1 MRTRGAWRGKLI
13 MFTRYDTFVILAETL
28 QWDEAAIDFTPDKA
42 AWPALGG
49 AENARVLGLIAGF
62 CIAEWAVSGHLGSFQ
77 AAASDELVAAC
88 FRAQARDE
96 HRHARFFDRVAA
108 EVAAVPGADMAAR
121 LDVLRT
127 LVSPDLVALFE
138 ERLPATAMR
147 LAEDR
152 EGLAAAVG
160 LYHMVLEG
168 VVLLAG
174 QNALLDTLDHLSAAL
189 PGVRRGVEL
198 VLRDER
204 WHIGFGTRLV
214 QGSGLGHD
222 EVEAIVAL
230 GQASAGAWGDLVSPE
245 AAARAANMHRN
256 RLRAV
261 GRKFF

>member
-1 MRTRGAWRGKLI
+1 
-13 MFTRYDTFVILAETL
+13 MFTRYDTFVILADTL
-28 QWDEAAIDFTPDKA
+28 QWDEATIDFAADKA
-42 AWPALGG
+42 AWPTL
-49 AENARVLGLIAGF
+49 EDTEKARALGLIAGF
-62 CIAEWAVSGHLGSFQ
+62 TIAESAVSGHLGSFQ
-77 AAASDELVAAC
+77 AAASDDWVAAC

-108 EVAAVPGADMAAR
+108 EVTDIPEADSTAR
-121 LDVLRT
+121 LEVLRN
-127 LVSPDLVALFE
+127 LVSPELVALFE
-138 ERLPATAMR
+138 ERLPATALR

-152 EGLAAAVG
+152 KGLSTAVG

-174 QNALLDTLDHLSAAL
+174 QNALLDTLDRLSIGL

-214 QGSGLGHD
+214 QGSDLDHD
-222 EVEAIVAL
+222 EVEALLVL
-230 GQASAGAWGDLVSPE
+230 GQTAAGAWGDLVSPD
-245 AAARAANMHRN
+245 AAERAAQIHRN
-256 RLRAV
+256 RLRSV

>member
-1 MRTRGAWRGKLI
+1 
-13 MFTRYDTFVILAETL
+13 MFTRYDTFVTLAETL
-28 QWDEAAIDFTPDKA
+28 QWDEATIDFAPDRE
-42 AWPALGG
+42 AWPALDD

-62 CIAEWAVSGHLGSFQ
+62 CIAESAVSGHLGSFQ
-77 AAASDELVAAC
+77 AAASDDWMAAC

-108 EVAAVPGADMAAR
+108 EVAAVPGTGTAAR
-121 LDVLRT
+121 LDILRT

-138 ERLPATAMR
+138 ERLPATALR
-147 LAEDR
+147 LARDR
-152 EGLAAAVG
+152 QGLTAAVG

-174 QNALLDTLDHLSAAL
+174 QNAMLDTLDRLSVGL

-214 QGSGLGHD
+214 QGSGIGHD
-222 EVEAIVAL
+222 EVESLLAL
-230 GQASAGAWGDLVSPE
+230 GQAAAGAWGDLVSPE
-245 AAARAANMHRN
+245 AAERAVRIHRN
-256 RLRAV
+256 RLRSV
-261 GRKFF
+261 GTKFF

>member
-1 MRTRGAWRGKLI
+1 
-13 MFTRYDTFVILAETL
+13 MFTNYDTFVILAESL
-28 QWDEAAIDFTPDKA
+28 QWDEATIDFAPDKR
-42 AWPALGG
+42 AWPALDD
-49 AENARVLGLIAGF
+49 AESTHVLGLIAGF
-62 CIAEWAVSGHLGSFQ
+62 CIAESAVSGHLGSFQ
-77 AAASDELVAAC
+77 AAASNDWVAAC

-108 EVAAVPGADMAAR
+108 EVAAVPGADASAR

-127 LVSPDLVALFE
+127 LVSPELVALFE
-138 ERLPATAMR
+138 ERLPATALR

-152 EGLAAAVG
+152 EGLTAAVG

-174 QNALLDTLDHLSAAL
+174 QNAMLDTLDHLSAGL

-214 QGSGLGHD
+214 QGAGLDPD
-222 EVEAIVAL
+222 EVEAILAL
-230 GQASAGAWGDLVSPE
+230 GQAAAGAWGDLVSPGAAE
-245 AAARAANMHRN
+245 RAARIHRN
-256 RLRAV
+256 RLRGV
-261 GRKFF
+261 SVKFF

>member
-1 MRTRGAWRGKLI
+1 MITSI
-13 MFTRYDTFVILAETL
+13 NDFVILADSL
-28 QWDEAAIDFTPDKA
+28 QWDEAAIDFTPDKG
-42 AWPALGG
+42 AWPTLDGTETAQ
-49 AENARVLGLIAGF
+49 VLGLIAGF
-62 CIAEWAVSGHLGSFQ
+62 CIAESAVSGHLGSFQ
-77 AAASDELVAAC
+77 AAASDDSVAAT

-108 EVAAVPGADMAAR
+108 EVAAVPGAGTAAR

-127 LVSPDLVALFE
+127 LVSPELVALFE
-138 ERLPATAMR
+138 ERLPATAQR

-152 EGLAAAVG
+152 EPLTAAVG

-174 QNALLDTLDHLSAAL
+174 QNAMLDTLDKLSAAL

-214 QGSGLGHD
+214 QSAGLGPD
-222 EVEAIVAL
+222 EVEDLLAL
-230 GQASAGAWGDLVSPE
+230 GQAAAGAWGDLVSPE
-245 AAARAANMHRN
+245 AVERAANIHRR
-256 RLRAV
+256 RLRNV
-261 GRKFF
+261 GMKFL

>member
-1 MRTRGAWRGKLI
+1 MS
-13 MFTRYDTFVILAETL
+13 TRYDTFVILAETL
-28 QWDEAAIDFTPDKA
+28 QWDEAAIDFGPDQR
-42 AWPALGG
+42 AWPTLDD
-49 AENARVLGLIAGF
+49 AENAQVLGLIAGF
-62 CIAEWAVSGHLGSFQ
+62 CIAESAVSGHLGSFQ
-77 AAASDELVAAC
+77 AAASDDSVAAC

-108 EVAAVPGADMAAR
+108 EVAAVPGADTAAR
-121 LDVLRT
+121 HDVLRT

-138 ERLPATAMR
+138 ERLPAAARR

-152 EGLAAAVG
+152 EGLTAAVG

-174 QNALLDTLDHLSAAL
+174 QNAMLDTLDCLSARL

-214 QGSGLGHD
+214 RASGLGPD
-222 EVEAIVAL
+222 EVEALLAL
-230 GQASAGAWGDLVSPE
+230 GQEAARAWGALVSPG
-245 AAARAANMHRN
+245 AADRAVRMHRS
-256 RLRAV
+256 RLRALDV
-261 GRKFF
+261 KFF

>member
-1 MRTRGAWRGKLI
+1 
-13 MFTRYDTFVILAETL
+13 MFTRYDTFVILADTL
-28 QWDEAAIDFTPDKA
+28 QWDETTLDFAADRA
-42 AWPALGG
+42 AWPTLDDG
-49 AENARVLGLIAGF
+49 ERSRVLGLIAGF
-62 CIAEWAVSGHLGSFQ
+62 CIAESAVSGHLGSFQ
-77 AAASDELVAAC
+77 AAAPGDWVAAC

-108 EVAAVPGADMAAR
+108 EVAAIPGADSAAR

-127 LVSPDLVALFE
+127 HVSPGLVALFE
-138 ERLPATAMR
+138 ERLPATALR

-152 EGLAAAVG
+152 EGLTTAVG

-174 QNALLDTLDHLSAAL
+174 QNALLDTLDRLSAGL

-214 QGSGLGHD
+214 QGSDLGHD
-222 EVEAIVAL
+222 EVQDLVTL
-230 GQASAGAWGDLVSPE
+230 GQDAASAWGDLVSPD
-245 AAARAANMHRN
+245 AAERAAQMHRN
-256 RLRAV
+256 RLRSV

>member
-1 MRTRGAWRGKLI
+1 
-13 MFTRYDTFVILAETL
+13 MFTNYDTFVILAETL
-28 QWDEAAIDFTPDKA
+28 QWDEATIDFGADKA
-42 AWPALGG
+42 AWPTLDDG
-49 AENARVLGLIAGF
+49 EKARMLGLIAGF
-62 CIAEWAVSGHLGSFQ
+62 CIAEAAVSGHLGSFQ
-77 AAASDELVAAC
+77 AAASNDLVAAC
-88 FRAQARDE
+88 FQAQARDE

-108 EVAAVPGADMAAR
+108 EVADIPGADSTDR
-121 LDVLRT
+121 LNVLRT

-138 ERLPATAMR
+138 ERLPATALR

-152 EGLAAAVG
+152 EGLTTAVG

-174 QNALLDTLDHLSAAL
+174 QNALLDALDGLSAGL

-214 QGSGLGHD
+214 QGSDLSHD
-222 EVEAIVAL
+222 EVEELVAL
-230 GQASAGAWGDLVSPE
+230 GQAAAGAWGDLVSPS
-245 AAARAANMHRN
+245 AAERAAQIHRN
-256 RLRAV
+256 RLRSV

>member
-1 MRTRGAWRGKLI
+1 MITS
-13 MFTRYDTFVILAETL
+13 YDHFVVLAESL
-28 QWDEAAIDFTPDKA
+28 QWDEADIDFTLDKE
-42 AWPALGG
+42 AWLALDA

-62 CIAEWAVSGHLGSFQ
+62 CIAESAVSGHIGAFE
-77 AAASDELVAAC
+77 AAAANEWVAAC

-108 EVAAVPGADMAAR
+108 EVAAVPGSDSAAR

-127 LVSPDLVALFE
+127 LVSPELVALFE
-138 ERLPATAMR
+138 QRLPDTAAR

-152 EGLAAAVG
+152 EGLTAAVG

-174 QNALLDTLDHLSAAL
+174 QNAMLDTLGRLSAGL

-204 WHIGFGTRLV
+204 WHMGFGTRLV
-214 QGSGLGHD
+214 QHAKLSTD
-222 EVEAIVAL
+222 EVGALLAL
-230 GQASAGAWGDLVSPE
+230 GQAAAGAWGDLVSP
-245 AAARAANMHRN
+245 AAAERAVHIHRR

-261 GRKFF
+261 GMSFW

>member
-1 MRTRGAWRGKLI
+1 
-13 MFTRYDTFVILAETL
+13 MFTNYDTFVILAETL
-28 QWDEAAIDFTPDKA
+28 QWDEATIDFVPDKA
-42 AWPALGG
+42 AWPTLDG

-62 CIAEWAVSGHLGSFQ
+62 CIAESAVSGHLGSFQ
-77 AAASDELVAAC
+77 AAASDDWVAAC

-108 EVAAVPGADMAAR
+108 EVAAVPGASIAAR
-121 LDVLRT
+121 HDVLRT
-127 LVSPDLVALFE
+127 LVSPELVALFE
-138 ERLPATAMR
+138 ERLPATALR

-152 EGLAAAVG
+152 EGLTAAVG

-174 QNALLDTLDHLSAAL
+174 QNAMLDTLDHLSVRL

-214 QGSGLGHD
+214 QGADLSHD
-222 EVEAIVAL
+222 EVESLLAL
-230 GQASAGAWGDLVSPE
+230 GQAAAGAWGDLVSPD
-245 AAARAANMHRN
+245 AAERAVNMHRN

>member
-1 MRTRGAWRGKLI
+1 

-28 QWDEAAIDFTPDKA
+28 QWDEATIDFTPDKE
-42 AWPALGG
+42 AWPALDDTES
-49 AENARVLGLIAGF
+49 AQVLGLIAGF
-62 CIAEWAVSGHLGSFQ
+62 CIAESAVSGHLDSFQ
-77 AAASDELVAAC
+77 AAASDDLVAAC

-96 HRHARFFDRVAA
+96 HRHARFFDRVAT
-108 EVAAVPGADMAAR
+108 EVAAVPGADTADR
-121 LDVLRT
+121 QDVLRT

-138 ERLPATAMR
+138 ERLPATAVR

-152 EGLAAAVG
+152 EGLTTAVG

-174 QNALLDTLDHLSAAL
+174 QNEMLDTLGRLSAGL

-214 QGSGLGHD
+214 RGAGLGRD
-222 EVEAIVAL
+222 EVEALLTL
-230 GQASAGAWGDLVSPE
+230 GQAAAGAWGGLVSPDAVE
-245 AAARAANMHRN
+245 RAVRIHRS

-261 GRKFF
+261 DMKFF